1 DYKYTIGNDIK
12 NDDLRFNERY
22 FEFER
27 IVNQSLERQLR
38 PKQMK
43 DAFYLTMMQKSGNFS
58 VPGSGKTSTV
68 YGMYAYLNTINK
80 VNKILMI
87 GPLNSFSSWI
97 TEYQSCFGDSRKL
110 AYLNIKDL
118 NTTNEKKMVL
128 KYESFNKELI
138 LLNYEVLNTL
148 E

>member
-1 DYKYTIGNDIK
+1 
-12 NDDLRFNERY
+12 
-22 FEFER
+22 
-27 IVNQSLERQLR
+27 
-38 PKQMK
+38 MK

-97 TEYQSCFGDSRKL
+97 TEYQSCFGDNRKL

-148 E
+148 EEEIKDLITEDTLVLSLIHI